1 MIRAI
6 LIDDEVNALDVLEM
20 QLNNYCT
27 GISIIEKCEGGEK
40 GIAAIRLHKPD
51 LVFLDIEM
59 PGKNGF
65 DVLNETQGLAYDIVF
80 TTAYDQFAVKAFKC
94 AALDYL
100 LKPVDILELKAAV
113 EKTRAKK
120 ENTGLEDKIKILF
133 EQFGQVQQPSA
144 QRIALPAGDAM
155 QLFAP
160 DDIIRCESDSNYTY
174 VFLAGG
180 KKLLLAKTLKE
191 IEETLRGLSF
201 FRVHQSH
208 LVNMNHINKVVK
220 GEGSYLTMTDGTSIP
235 VSRNKK
241 EAFMELL
248 RKV

>member
-1 MIRAI
+1 MIKAV
-6 LIDDEVNALDVLEM
+6 LIDDEVNALEVLEM

-27 GISIIEKCEGGEK
+27 GISIVEKCEGGEK
-40 GIAAIRLHKPD
+40 GIAAIKQHKPD

-59 PGKNGF
+59 PRKNGF
-65 DVLNETQGLAYDIVF
+65 DVLSETRGLTYDVVF
-80 TTAYDQFAVKAFKC
+80 TTAYDQFAVKAFKY

-100 LKPVDILELKAAV
+100 LKPVDILELQAAV
-113 EKTRAKK
+113 EKAKSK
-120 ENTGLEDKIKILF
+120 KGNAGMDDKIKMLF
-133 EQFGQVQQPSA
+133 EQLSLAQPQLS
-144 QRIALPAGDAM
+144 QRIALPVGDAM

-174 VFLAGG
+174 IFLAAG
-180 KKLLLAKTLKE
+180 KKVLLAKTLKE

-208 LVNMNHINKVVK
+208 LVNMNHISKVVK
-220 GEGSYLTMTDGTSIP
+220 GEGSYLTMTDGASIP

-248 RKV
+248 RRV

>member
-1 MIRAI
+1 MIRAV

-40 GIAAIRLHKPD
+40 GIAAIKKHQPD

-59 PGKNGF
+59 PRKNGF
-65 DVLNETQGLAYDIVF
+65 DVLGETRGLAYDVVF
-80 TTAYDQFAVKAFKC
+80 TTAYDQFAVKAFKY

-100 LKPVDILELKAAV
+100 LKPVDILELQAAV
-113 EKTRAKK
+113 EKVRTKK
-120 ENTGLEDKIKILF
+120 SNTGLEDKIKILF
-133 EQFGQVQQPSA
+133 EQFSQVQQPSA
-144 QRIALPAGDAM
+144 QRIALPAGDAI

-160 DDIIRCESDSNYTY
+160 DDIVRCESDSNYT
-174 VFLAGG
+174 FIWLSDGR
-180 KKLLLAKTLKE
+180 KLLLAKTLKE

-208 LVNMNHINKVVK
+208 LVNMNHISKVVK

-235 VSRNKK
+235 VSRNRK
-241 EAFMELL
+241 EAFLDMF